1 MENIGYLALLLGF
14 TIAVYTIIAGIVG
27 RLRKNSFLEV
37 SAQRGV
43 MTVWALTTVASGILL
58 AAILTDDF
66 RLNYVASYS
75 SLEQPLIYR
84 FAAWWGGQE
93 GSLLFWTWIA
103 ATYSFVAVYTARKR
117 HADMI
122 SYVIAILMSVVA
134 FFLAIVTFAANP
146 FRVLMSGPQIANIP
160 DGSGLNPLLQ
170 HPLMAIHP
178 PMLYLGY
185 VGFMVPFAF
194 AIASVITKQ
203 PGDGWIRTTRI
214 WSMVTWLF
222 QSIGVMLGM
231 RWAYAVLGW
240 GGYWMWDPVENA
252 SLLPWITATAFLHS
266 VMMQEKK
273 SMMKIWNIVLVSATF
288 FLCIFG
294 TMLTRSGL
302 VSSVHAFAESNI
314 GDYFV
319 WFLTLSVSGTI
330 YLILTRLDFLK
341 SESQLDS
348 VLSRESSFLFNNV
361 ILLASCFA
369 ILWGTLFP
377 VISEAVNGN
386 KIAVGEAFFNRVN
399 IPIGLLLLALTGL
412 GPLFSWRKTSAASLR
427 KNFLWP
433 SIFGLAVGAAL
444 FAFGMRHLYALMTF
458 ILSAFVI
465 ATVTVEFYRGAR
477 VIAKKQSMAF
487 ASAIIE
493 LTHRN
498 TRRYGGYLVH
508 IGIVFLFIGF
518 AGLAFTENAQM
529 EMKVGETMRLGK
541 YELAF
546 KDLLDTEGPNYVSS
560 VAVFD
565 LVLNGK
571 VIDELRPEQRIFMA
585 GPQPQPTGIPA
596 IRTRLNED
604 VYIVLFGFD
613 RDSKNPIIKAWVN
626 PLVLW
631 VWIGGFTLV
640 FGTLIALWPSKI
652 KRVQPRTRVV
662 GTVSNTKPAKEPHAA
677 ATNT

>member
-1 MENIGYLALLLGF
+1 MENIGYLAVVLGF
-14 TIAVYTIIAGIVG
+14 ILALYSIVAGIAG
-27 RLRKNSFLEV
+27 RLTKNSFLEV

-43 MTVWALTTVASGILL
+43 MTVWALTTVASGVLL
-58 AAILTDDF
+58 AAILMDDF

-75 SLEQPLIYR
+75 SVDQPLIYQ

-93 GSLLFWTWIA
+93 GSLLFWAWIA

-134 FFLAIVTFAANP
+134 FFLGIVAFVANP
-146 FRVLMSGPQIANIP
+146 FAVLMSGPQIATIP
-160 DGSGLNPLLQ
+160 DGNGLNPLLQ

-178 PMLYLGY
+178 PVLYLGY

-203 PGDGWIRTTRI
+203 PGDTWIRTTRI
-214 WSMVTWLF
+214 WSMVTWMF
-222 QSIGVMLGM
+222 QSIGVLLGM

-273 SMMKIWNIVLVSATF
+273 GMMKIWNIVLVSATF
-288 FLCIFG
+288 FLCMFG

-302 VSSVHAFAESNI
+302 VSSVHAFAQSNI
-314 GDYFV
+314 GEYFV
-319 WFLTLSVSGTI
+319 WFLTIGIAGTI
-330 YLILTRLDFLK
+330 YLILSRLDFLK
-341 SESQLDS
+341 SETKLDS

-377 VISEAVNGN
+377 VISEAVTGE
-386 KIAVGEAFFNRVN
+386 KISVGPTFFNRVN

-427 KNFLWP
+427 RNFLWP
-433 SIFGLAVGAAL
+433 SVFGLAIGAVL
-444 FAFGMRHLYALMTF
+444 FAAGMRNLYALMTF
-458 ILSAFVI
+458 ILSAFVT
-465 ATVTVEFYRGAR
+465 ATVSAEFYRGAK

-487 ASAIIE
+487 VSALFE

-508 IGIVFLFIGF
+508 MGIVFLFIGF
-518 AGLAFTENAQM
+518 AGLAFVQTAQL
-529 EMKVGETMRLGK
+529 EMQVGETMRIGK
-541 YELAF
+541 YELAL
-546 KDLLDTEGPNYVSS
+546 KDLVDTEGPNYVSS
-560 VAVFD
+560 IAVFD
-565 LVLNGK
+565 LMRDGEVLT
-571 VIDELRPEQRIFMA
+571 EMRPEQRIFMT
-585 GPQPQPTGIPA
+585 GQEPQPTGIPA

-604 VYIVLFGFD
+604 IYVVLSGFE
-613 RDSKNPIIKAWVN
+613 RESRNPIIQAYVN
-626 PLVLW
+626 PLVMW

-640 FGTLIALWPSKI
+640 FGTMIALWPSKI
-652 KRVQPRTRVV
+652 RRIQPRTKVV
-662 GTVSNTKPAKEPHAA
+662 GTVKKKLKEPHAA
-677 ATNT
+677 TTTT

>member
-1 MENIGYLALLLGF
+1 MENIGYLALILGF
-14 TIAVYTIIAGIVG
+14 CVAAYSIFAGIVG
-27 RLRKNSFLEV
+27 RLRNNSFLEL

-43 MTVWALTTVASGILL
+43 MTVWALTTVASGVLL

-66 RLNYVASYS
+66 RLNYVAQYS
-75 SLEQPLIYR
+75 SLAQPLVYR

-103 ATYSFVAVYTARKR
+103 ATYAFVAVYTARKR

-122 SYVIAILMSVVA
+122 SYVVAITMTIVG
-134 FFLAIVTFAANP
+134 FFLGIVAFAANP
-146 FRVLMSGPQIANIP
+146 FRVLMSGPQIATIP
-160 DGSGLNPLLQ
+160 DGNGLNPLLQ

-214 WSMVTWLF
+214 WSMITWMF
-222 QSIGVMLGM
+222 QGIGILLGM

-252 SLLPWITATAFLHS
+252 SLLPWIAGTDFLHS

-273 SMMKIWNIVLVSATF
+273 GMMKIWNIVLVSATF

-302 VSSVHAFAESNI
+302 VSSVHAFAQSNI

-319 WFLTLSVSGTI
+319 WFLTLGIAGTI
-330 YLILTRLDFLK
+330 YLILSRLDYLK
-341 SESQLDS
+341 SESQLDA

-377 VISEAVNGN
+377 VLSEAVSGA
-386 KIAVGEAFFNRVN
+386 KISVGPAFFNKVN

-427 KNFLWP
+427 KNFLGP
-433 SIFGLAVGAAL
+433 SVFGLVVGAAL
-444 FAFGMRHLYALMTF
+444 FALGVHNLYALMTF
-458 ILSAFVI
+458 VLSAFVTG
-465 ATVTVEFYRGAR
+465 TVAMEFYRGAK

-508 IGIVFLFIGF
+508 MGIVFLFIGF
-518 AGLAFTENAQM
+518 AGLAFVQEGQL
-529 EMKVGETMRLGK
+529 EMRVGETMRIGQ

-546 KDLLDTEGPNYVSS
+546 KDLIEEEGPNYAAS

-565 LVLNGK
+565 LVKDGK
-571 VIDELRPEQRIFMA
+571 VLQEMRPEQRLFLA
-585 GPQPQPTGIPA
+585 GRETQANGIPA

-604 VYIVLFGFD
+604 VYVVLAGFE
-613 RDSKNPIIKAWVN
+613 RDTKNPIIKAYVN
-626 PLVLW
+626 PLVMW
-631 VWIGGFTLV
+631 VWIGGLV
-640 FGTLIALWPSKI
+640 TIFGTLIALWPSKI
-652 KRVQPRTRVV
+652 RRIPPRTKVV
-662 GTVSNTKPAKEPHAA
+662 GVVGKTKAIKEPHAT